1 MSRKLLWRLYDGLV
15 RELDRASYRKV
26 SLLAGEQKMTDQ
38 EIRDRFDQ
46 DLDMTFNR
54 LSELSGKTLEEL
66 RIILS
71 E

>member
-1 MSRKLLWRLYDGLV
+1 
-15 RELDRASYRKV
+15 
-26 SLLAGEQKMTDQ
+26 MTDQ

-54 LSELSGKTLEEL
+54 LSEISGMTLEEL
-66 RIILS
+66 RIILN

>member
-1 MSRKLLWRLYDGLV
+1 
-15 RELDRASYRKV
+15 
-26 SLLAGEQKMTDQ
+26 MTDQ
-38 EIRDRFDQ
+38 EIRDCFDQ
-46 DLDMTFNR
+46 DLNMTFQR

>member
-1 MSRKLLWRLYDGLV
+1 
-15 RELDRASYRKV
+15 
-26 SLLAGEQKMTDQ
+26 MTDQ

-54 LSELSGKTLEEL
+54 LSEISGKTLEEL
-66 RIILS
+66 RIILR